1 MDKTDTH
8 NPKAPT
14 PKPKKLFSHRHFR
27 VVCTYVRTYIYG
39 METCLPTCLMMLTV
53 FFLAVSA
60 GFYVSDKAVMLFSY
74 EASDINPRRKLGV
87 VYFW

>member
-1 MDKTDTH
+1 
-8 NPKAPT
+8 
-14 PKPKKLFSHRHFR
+14 
-27 VVCTYVRTYIYG
+27 